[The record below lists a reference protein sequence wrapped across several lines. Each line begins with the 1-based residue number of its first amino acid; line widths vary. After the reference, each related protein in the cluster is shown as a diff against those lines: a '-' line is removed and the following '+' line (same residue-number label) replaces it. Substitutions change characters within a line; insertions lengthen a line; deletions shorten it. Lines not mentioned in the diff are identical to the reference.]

1 MSRYVCEYTSVPKP
15 PHFSPMHA
23 CRLKLK
29 ARKDVKC
36 QAPEQKHRKVALSAL
51 SPPSH
56 LEAHFSHLP
65 GHDVHSLWWCSSRSR
80 CGKRGSCQPA
90 SSDPYFAATAAGS
103 RALDWQVGGSW
114 IFFPHLD
121 QSTAEVSKWQPH
133 PCGASLPAHPCFRKD
148 SLAAQA
154 NPLLSCCSRSRPLLA
169 LKEGIGLGTE
179 MFRL

>member
-1 MSRYVCEYTSVPKP
+1 MGPLSSLPTLPHRGSFLSSV
-15 PHFSPMHA
+15 
-23 CRLKLK
+23 R
-29 ARKDVKC
+29 ARRALALVVFVLLPLWEAWK
-36 QAPEQKHRKVALSAL
+36 LSACFL
-51 SPPSH
+51 CSLFPSH
-56 LEAHFSHLP
+56 
-65 GHDVHSLWWCSSRSR
+65 R
-80 CGKRGSCQPA
+80 CWEA
-90 SSDPYFAATAAGS
+90 SSGLAG
-103 RALDWQVGGSW
+103 RWELA
-114 IFFPHLD
+114 FFPHVD

>member
-90 SSDPYFAATAAGS
+90 SSAPYFAATAAGS

-114 IFFPHLD
+114 IFFPTWIKAQQRFPSGSLTLAEHHCLPTPA
-121 QSTAEVSKWQPH
+121 SEKTA
-133 PCGASLPAHPCFRKD
+133 
-148 SLAAQA
+148 
-154 NPLLSCCSRSRPLLA
+154 
-169 LKEGIGLGTE
+169 
-179 MFRL
+179 